1 MDDSEVMPTA
11 AFRTPC
17 AAARAAGLAAVAFA
31 LAGCA
36 PNVATTGVP
45 QSAAAA
51 DPEPQSR
58 RGELRRTFVLTG
70 QLEAVTGHP
79 VIVPQN
85 PAWQVSVRWIL
96 DDGATVEAGDK
107 VAELDTT
114 QIAGDVAQK
123 RIDAEAALGVLQQKR
138 AEVEVQLADKQFAVT
153 QAATADEKARLRAA
167 VPEELVDRR
176 QYQENRLAAERTRV
190 LHENAVA
197 DLEAYREASQHETEV
212 LRIALDKSRREIERA
227 EQALAAMVLRA
238 PRSGIFVVG
247 EHPWEGRK
255 VQVGD
260 TVFVGLA
267 LAEVPDLSEM
277 RVRALLSDVDDGEI
291 APGMRATCTVDAY
304 PDQPVGGVVRE
315 IGAVAQE
322 ERGETTRRHFQV
334 LVELERSDPRIM
346 RPGMSVK
353 VEVETARRD
362 GVLLAPRESLL
373 LDDAGPRVLLADG
386 TSREIVLGECDAS
399 ACEVLEG
406 LEEGLLL
413 GRRG

>member
-1 MDDSEVMPTA
+1 MIESRRGT
-11 AFRTPC
+11 
-17 AAARAAGLAAVAFA
+17 AARAAVLAGAALA

-36 PNVATTGVP
+36 RNEATTEVP
-45 QSAAAA
+45 DRGRAVE
-51 DPEPQSR
+51 PEARSW

-85 PAWQVSVRWIL
+85 PTWQVNVRWIQ
-96 DDGATVEAGDK
+96 DDGAAVEAGDT
-107 VAELDTT
+107 VVELDTT
-114 QIAGDVAQK
+114 QTVGDVAQK
-123 RIDAEAALGVLQQKR
+123 RIEAETALGELVQKR

-153 QAATADEKARLRAA
+153 QAATTAEKARLRAA

-176 QYQENRLAAERTRV
+176 QYQENRLAAERERV
-190 LHENAVA
+190 AHENAVA
-197 DLEAYREASQHETEV
+197 DLEAYRQSSEREIEV
-212 LRIALDKSRREIERA
+212 LRIALDKARREIQRA

-260 TVFVGLA
+260 SVFVGLV
-267 LAEVPDLSEM
+267 LAEIPDLSEM

-291 APGMRATCTVDAY
+291 ATGMPATCTVDAY
-304 PDQPVGGVVRE
+304 PEQPVGGVVRE

-322 ERGETTRRHFQV
+322 ERGESTRRHFQV

-362 GVLLAPRESLL
+362 GVLLVPRASLVF
-373 LDDAGPRVLLADG
+373 DDAAPRVLLGDG
-386 TSREIVLGECDAS
+386 TLHEVVLGECTAS
-399 ACEVLEG
+399 ACEIVNG